1 MTWEDVI
8 KEKSTNLLDAMDY
21 IDKAIISLAR
31 TGEHG
36 EVRMELTRI
45 LSKLE
50 DQI

>member
-1 MTWEDVI
+1 MTWEDIV
-8 KEKSTNLLDAMDY
+8 KEKSTNLSDAMDY

-31 TGEHG
+31 TGEHK

-50 DQI
+50 D